1 MTTHFVI
8 PGNEQS
14 ALPIIGVYVNFN
26 PLRLIMPGKG
36 QRCEAA
42 TGSLAGI
49 LGAARR
55 DTGLRGMQ

>member
-49 LGAARR
+49 LGAAP
-55 DTGLRGMQ
+55 